1 MYNTHLLYTHIYR
14 YTRIYII
21 CIYANTYTPT
31 YIHTHLSSCLNFQV
45 YMDLS
50 TYPSKPSIHPYVH
63 HLTKWRTGTIRNGD
77 SLWLLGTELAWG
89 TGGTFGPCWTR
100 LWLGR
105 PLPSPAGSQ
114 REEHLH
120 SSTLTVT
127 LAAPRKRGVDRHS
140 LLGSEDPVC
149 GTPRHRDR
157 GTLRSP
163 LEKLAGGNQPW
174 EGGGL
179 GYSRKEGCP
188 EW

>member
-14 YTRIYII
+14 YTHIYII

-31 YIHTHLSSCLNFQV
+31 HIHTHLSSCLNFQV

-50 TYPSKPSIHPYVH
+50 TYPSKPSIHPYLH

-77 SLWLLGTELAWG
+77 SLWLSGTELAWG

-105 PLPSPAGSQ
+105 PLPSPAGTQ
-114 REEHLH
+114 RSTCTPARSR
-120 SSTLTVT
+120 SSWQPRGKGAWTGTVCW
-127 LAAPRKRGVDRHS
+127 AR
-140 LLGSEDPVC
+140 EDSVC
-149 GTPRHRDR
+149 GTPRHGDR

-174 EGGGL
+174 EGLGG
-179 GYSRKEGCP
+179 R
-188 EW
+188 